1 MAIIVTHPDKPIGWV
16 SRYGQERFSDV
27 WHVGIDICED
37 DHLNRGIGT
46 EALKLWVDYLFRD
59 STTHKIGLETWS
71 FNKRMIRVAEKAG
84 FVYEGV
90 EREMVQWQGKWL
102 DLIHFGVLRQ
112 EWEEI

>member
-1 MAIIVTHPDKPIGWV
+1 
-16 SRYGQERFSDV
+16 
-27 WHVGIDICED
+27 
-37 DHLNRGIGT
+37 
-46 EALKLWVDYLFRD
+46 
-59 STTHKIGLETWS
+59 
-71 FNKRMIRVAEKAG
+71 MIRVAEKAG